1 MVCVGLEPNVDL
13 AKTSNLELDEKH
25 GGFRVNAELEAMSGL
40 WVVSGSTRYLYMYL
54 MKTVSNLLVIKDMP
68 NWVRYQAGCF
78 WLFWMVCSSFNLPKP
93 FIAKFV
99 LRCIWAIRISCNV
112 VELFV
117 YQLKLINQNNPE
129 IEHQQKTF
137 WWVCTDNDYWIQGL
151 LMVISILGEEIRNIS
166 YLVTKSLFF

>member
-68 NWVRYQAGCF
+68 NRVRYQAGCF
-78 WLFWMVCSSFNLPKP
+78 WLF
-93 FIAKFV
+93 
-99 LRCIWAIRISCNV
+99 
-112 VELFV
+112 
-117 YQLKLINQNNPE
+117 
-129 IEHQQKTF
+129 
-137 WWVCTDNDYWIQGL
+137 
-151 LMVISILGEEIRNIS
+151 
-166 YLVTKSLFF
+166 